1 MFSIEITMNIL
12 NDISQK
18 IVRLLIYGMNVEE
31 KAILLID
38 NAMIRMKNA
47 IDDDIESKF
56 LQTVYNEQ
64 NLLRKIENLIH
75 VIVMTNQKRD
85 KTFRDMYDYIKENIP
100 NSPSDPQILANWLLS
115 YLRFQEKTIQGFHIQ
130 LNQIQAFIRDI
141 STKINSSSLANKHN
155 DLMEENQK
163 LKKRINELAE
173 NETTI
178 NDLQSKLQDCQ
189 KERDESITENNKLKL
204 QISSLQNANQSIELF
219 KTKIRDDQVKAETN
233 FSTVQQTLQFQIDTL
248 KEKCLI
254 MRQDLNFSLKQNIEL
269 NLTISLLKDEIEQKN
284 AEIKSLKSIIQDYKS
299 TNL

>member
-1 MFSIEITMNIL
+1 MTMNIL

-18 IVRLLIYGMNVEE
+18 IVRLLIYAMNVEE

-38 NAMIRMKNA
+38 HAMIRMKNA

-75 VIVMTNQKRD
+75 IIVMTNQKKD
-85 KTFRDMYDYIKENIP
+85 KTFRDMYDSIKENFP

-115 YLRFQEKTIQGFHIQ
+115 YLRFQEKTIQSFHIQ
-130 LNQIQAFIRDI
+130 LNQIQTFIKDI
-141 STKINSSSLANKHN
+141 STKINNSSLANKHH
-155 DLMEENQK
+155 DLVEENQK
-163 LKKRINELAE
+163 LKKRINALVE
-173 NETTI
+173 NETAI

-189 KERDESITENNKLKL
+189 KDRDESIAENNKLKL
-204 QISSLQNANQSIELF
+204 QISSLQNANQSIELL
-219 KTKIRDDQVKAETN
+219 KTKMRDDQVKTETTFN
-233 FSTVQQTLQFQIDTL
+233 TLQQTLQFQIDTL
-248 KEKCLI
+248 KEKCSI

-269 NLTISLLKDEIEQKN
+269 NLTISLLQDEIEQKN
-284 AEIKSLKSIIQDYKS
+284 AEIKSLKSIIHDYKS